1 MQNHATYE
9 AAMQRALEL
18 ALLGPFQ
25 GVNPQVGCVLLGPDG
40 SIAAEGFHKGSG
52 TDHAEV
58 MALKSLREKENFG
71 EKLPSG
77 YTAVVTLEPC
87 NHTGKTGP
95 CAQALIA
102 AGISKVVYASSDP
115 GSVSGNGSE
124 TLRAAGIEVVGG
136 FMKEVADE
144 QSRIWLTANRLKRP
158 FVTIKW
164 ASSLDG
170 RAAANDGSSKWI
182 SGEQSRADVHLRRSR
197 ADAILVG
204 TGTVLADDPELTA
217 RKPDGSLY
225 ETQPLRVIL
234 GKTKVAES
242 FRIFNDAAKTV
253 HIETQDVKQALAAL
267 WDQGI
272 KHVFVEGGP
281 KVASSFIAAGF
292 ADEILIYLAPMLIGG
307 SRTAIAE
314 LGVNN
319 ISEAIQ
325 LEVLENKSLGKDI
338 FIRAKLGGK

>member
-1 MQNHATYE
+1 MQSQATYE
-9 AAMQRALEL
+9 AAMNRALEL

-25 GVNPQVGCVLLGPDG
+25 GVNPQVGCVILDQAGQ
-40 SIAAEGFHKGSG
+40 IVAEGFHRGSG

-58 MALKSLREKENFG
+58 MALKSLRETKLRA
-71 EKLPSG
+71 EKLPAG

-95 CAQALIA
+95 CAKALIE
-102 AGISKVVYASSDP
+102 AGISKVVFASSDP
-115 GSVSGNGSE
+115 GSVSGNGAD
-124 TLRAAGIEVVGG
+124 TLQQAGVEVVGG
-136 FMKEVADE
+136 FMEKEANT
-144 QSRIWLTANRLKRP
+144 QSRVWLTANTLQRP
-158 FVTIKW
+158 FVTVKW

-170 RAAANDGSSKWI
+170 RASAADGSSKWI

-225 ETQPLRVIL
+225 ENQPLRVIL
-234 GKTKVAES
+234 GKTKVADS
-242 FRIFNDAAKTV
+242 FRIFNGAAKTV
-253 HIETQDVKQALAAL
+253 HLETQDLEQALIAL
-267 WDQGI
+267 WNQGI

-307 SRTAIAE
+307 SRTAITD
-314 LGVNN
+314 LGVSN
-319 ISEAIQ
+319 ISEAVQ
-325 LEVLENKSLGKDI
+325 LEVLESQNLGNDI